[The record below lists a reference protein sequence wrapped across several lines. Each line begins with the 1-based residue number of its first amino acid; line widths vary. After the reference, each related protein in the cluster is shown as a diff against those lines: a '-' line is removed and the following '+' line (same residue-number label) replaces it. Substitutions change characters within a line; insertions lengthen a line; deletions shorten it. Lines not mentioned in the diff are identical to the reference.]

1 MRNIINRSSIAGRN
15 KGGECMRV
23 ITMIVIVGI
32 LLAISIIDFK
42 IKIIP
47 NQLNVLL
54 LMSGIWSS
62 FVFQEITLLNRFL
75 GIFSVSIPM
84 LILVVLCSGGLGGGD
99 IKLMAASG
107 MLLGTKWNIF
117 AACAGLFLGGLYG
130 FFLLITKRAERKE
143 CFALGPFLCIGIAAV
158 FFKYIFIKA

>member
-1 MRNIINRSSIAGRN
+1 MRI
-15 KGGECMRV
+15 
-23 ITMIVIVGI
+23 ITMVVIVGI
-32 LLAISIIDFK
+32 LLVISIIDFK

-47 NQLNVLL
+47 NQLNALL

-62 FVFQEITLLNRFL
+62 FVFQEVTFLSRFL
-75 GIFSVSIPM
+75 GMFSVSIPM
-84 LILVVLCSGGLGGGD
+84 LVLAVLCSGGLGGGD

-107 MLLGTKWNIF
+107 MLLGIKWNVF

-143 CFALGPFLCIGIAAV
+143 CFALGPFLCIGIATV
-158 FFKYIFIKA
+158 FLKCIFI